1 MMRINLVSICY
12 VLLVDCGDPG
22 APDNGNSNF
31 TDTREGSV
39 VTYTCNDGFELRG
52 NDTQICEL
60 TPGGAFWRP
69 DRPECL
75 RMSL

>member
-1 MMRINLVSICY
+1 MYICY

-39 VTYTCNDGFELRG
+39 VTYNCNDGFELVG
-52 NDTQICEL
+52 NSTQICEL
-60 TPGGAFWRP
+60 TPAGAFWRP
-69 DRPECL
+69 DRPVCS